1 VARQNTDISVFARYV
16 TKALIYFFLCSW
28 AFTTLYLLFWVVNN
42 SFKTSALV
50 FSDSFSLA
58 KSFDVSNYITAFSRL
73 NIGRAYFNSIFI
85 SCCVVIGVIVFG
97 GMSAYIMA
105 RYEFRMKKLIHAI
118 LVSSLLFPVYCTIV
132 PVFEMLFKMKLINNY
147 FGVILPQTA
156 GNMAFAII
164 VLTSFM
170 KTIPIEMEEAAYVEG
185 YSTWQI
191 FVKIILPLSK
201 SSFATVGIFTFLW
214 SYNDLFTSLI
224 ILRDPTYFPISNL
237 LNEISSKYGTDYGLM
252 AASVTLVIIPVLIV
266 YLIGQKQIVKGLT
279 AGAVKG

>member
-1 VARQNTDISVFARYV
+1 
-16 TKALIYFFLCSW
+16 
-28 AFTTLYLLFWVVNN
+28 
-42 SFKTSALV
+42 
-50 FSDSFSLA
+50 
-58 KSFDVSNYITAFSRL
+58 
-73 NIGRAYFNSIFI
+73 
-85 SCCVVIGVIVFG
+85 
-97 GMSAYIMA
+97 
-105 RYEFRMKKLIHAI
+105 
-118 LVSSLLFPVYCTIV
+118 
-132 PVFEMLFKMKLINNY
+132 MKLINNY

-266 YLIGQKQIVKGLT
+266 YLIGQNKSLKD
-279 AGAVKG
+279 

>member
-1 VARQNTDISVFARYV
+1 MARQNTDISVFARYV

>member
-1 VARQNTDISVFARYV
+1 MARQNTDISVFARYV

-58 KSFDVSNYITAFSRL
+58 TSFDVSNYITAFSRL